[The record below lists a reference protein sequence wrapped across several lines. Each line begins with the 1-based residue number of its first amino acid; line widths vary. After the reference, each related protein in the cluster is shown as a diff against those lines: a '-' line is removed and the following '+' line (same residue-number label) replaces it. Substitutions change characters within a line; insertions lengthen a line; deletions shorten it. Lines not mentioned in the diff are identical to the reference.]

1 MNSNT
6 QVFYNMYKYLIVS
19 ILPYFKSRIILTRTA
34 IKPVSRHE
42 KAHITGSKA
51 SF

>member
-1 MNSNT
+1 MRRYFT
-6 QVFYNMYKYLIVS
+6 YMYKYLIINV
-19 ILPYFKSRIILTRTA
+19 LPYFKSRIILTRTA